1 MRATGPIN
9 QLTRQPLKGRKKHGG
24 IRFGEMERDSIIA
37 HGAAFLLHE
46 RLMNSSDRPPA
57 VVCDRC
63 GSILSATAK
72 QLTQQEAATLKDRT
86 PKSGSGSEW

>member
-24 IRFGEMERDSIIA
+24 IRLGEMERDSIIA

-46 RLMNSSDRPPA
+46 RLLNSSDRHMA
-57 VVCDRC
+57 VVGDRC

-72 QLTQQEAATLKDRT
+72 QLTQQEAATMKDRL
-86 PKSGSGSEW
+86 PKSERAKAV

>member
-24 IRFGEMERDSIIA
+24 IRLGEMERDSIIA

-46 RLMNSSDRPPA
+46 RLLNSSDRHMA
-57 VVCDRC
+57 VVFDRC
-63 GSILSATAK
+63 GSILSAPAK
-72 QLTQQEAATLKDRT
+72 QLTQQEAATMKDRL
-86 PKSGSGSEW
+86 PKSERGKVG

>member
-24 IRFGEMERDSIIA
+24 IRLGEMERASIIA

-46 RLMNSSDRPPA
+46 RLLNSSDRHMT

-72 QLTQQEAATLKDRT
+72 QLTQQEAATMKDRL
-86 PKSGSGSEW
+86 PKSERGKVG

>member
-24 IRFGEMERDSIIA
+24 IRLGEMERDSIIA

-46 RLMNSSDRPPA
+46 RLLNSSDRHRA
-57 VVCDRC
+57 VGCDRC

-72 QLTQQEAATLKDRT
+72 QLTQQEAATMKDRL
-86 PKSGSGSEW
+86 PKSERGKVG